1 MKLPAAFEAVRA
13 MLFREKREGQGCLAL
28 LGSEDRREQYSRL
41 AEEGALEEVIELL
54 TFRKVREGDTEP
66 LSLTEFLVFIAE
78 CQAEIINEER
88 SRKAKSAGASFELDK
103 SDF

>member
-1 MKLPAAFEAVRA
+1 MKLPVAFRAVRA

-28 LGSEDRREQYSRL
+28 LGSEERREQYSRL
-41 AEEGALEEVIELL
+41 IEEGGLEEVIELL

-66 LSLTEFLVFIAE
+66 LSLTEFLVFVAE
-78 CQAEIINEER
+78 CQAEILNEER
-88 SRKAKSAGASFELDK
+88 KQKAKTSGDGFEQDE